1 MGRGSRAV
9 GLLCRRR
16 EETRE
21 EQALLG
27 GTVTNTA
34 TMEIA
39 VEP

>member
-9 GLLCRRR
+9 GLLRRR

-27 GTVTNTA
+27 RTVTNTA
-34 TMEIA
+34 TIEIA